1 MDGVIVLYGLMG
13 GVNVDGPLLAMILG
27 MSIDCSSQ
35 RMEQKS
41 MIVLNLLS

>member
-27 MSIDCSSQ
+27 MSI
-35 RMEQKS
+35 
-41 MIVLNLLS
+41 VLRGWNRNR